1 MWDSHSAARAIWQHP
16 MKVTG
21 SVLLPV
27 SGQSLSQEEIFTEI
41 AKAEEAQGFVRS
53 DRALGTDIY
62 IGDSLQLHIRG
73 TSEGV
78 SMSATSACSGLP
90 WLPDVQ
96 PRRGF
101 RCVEE

>member
-1 MWDSHSAARAIWQHP
+1 MVTFTLNMWDSHSAARAIWQQP

-27 SGQSLSQEEIFTEI
+27 SGQGLSQKNIFTEI
-41 AKAEEAQGFVRS
+41 AKAWEAQGFVRS

-62 IGDSLQLHIRG
+62 TGDSLQLHIRG

-78 SMSATSACSGLP
+78 SISATSACSGLP
-90 WLPDVQ
+90 
-96 PRRGF
+96 
-101 RCVEE
+101 